1 MKRKVFCS
9 ITGKAGGIGVAERD
23 GFEIEVNGKI
33 FNAYCSNYK
42 TVQVIDP
49 ETGGSVFRCNM
60 NGRSE
65 INAIR
70 EAREKLKQE
79 KDIMRSFEKYQ
90 KTEEYKMF
98 LEIFRLL
105 NRCWE
110 LKNRQNKKIE
120 KTS

>member
-1 MKRKVFCS
+1 M
-9 ITGKAGGIGVAERD
+9 
-23 GFEIEVNGKI
+23 
-33 FNAYCSNYK
+33 
-42 TVQVIDP
+42 QVIDP

-110 LKNRQNKKIE
+110 LKEKI
-120 KTS
+120 TGGVA